1 MVQDSGFVPLIVSAL
16 VIFAIYHYN
25 AKVLRPIIRS
35 SLFLVLSVAL
45 AACSRTSETN
55 IVSYADPFVGTGFHG
70 HTYPGATTPF
80 GMVQLSPDTRNRT
93 WDGCSGYH
101 YSDASI
107 LGFSHTH
114 ISGTGCADLGDFLF
128 LPFIGK
134 GIPISLPFS
143 HDDEKACPG
152 YYKVDFPEAGLTVEL
167 TATTRAGVHR
177 YTFKGEG
184 ERHILIDAAYNIGET
199 HPDRIFMDMEGDSV
213 VKGGRHVSG
222 WAPDRQIYFNAAFSV
237 PFSSAEKLEGDR
249 MLLTFPASTSEVTVS
264 VGLSQVDTDG
274 AARNLEAEVG
284 DKDFEAV
291 RSEALQAWIEALGA
305 IKVEGGSK
313 EARANFYSALYHTMV
328 VPNRG
333 DDVDGRY
340 RDFRQEIASV
350 PEGRAFYST
359 LSLWDTFRSWNP
371 LMTLINAPLVN
382 DMVFSLMDM
391 AGKGGRLPMWPLASS
406 DTECMIGY
414 HAVSMMADAWIHLHS
429 FDFEDALEA
438 MVKASNTDA
447 SSDPYNAFGY
457 IPANIQAESVSKTL
471 EFAYDDWCIGRM
483 AELAGK
489 EDLAK
494 EYYARARR
502 YTAIFDA
509 STGFMRARNSEGN
522 WMPRFNPIG
531 DSRDYTEGIPWQYRF
546 FAPHD
551 FYGLTALMGG
561 KEAMTAALDSLFTY
575 DERDPGTDI
584 GDMTGLVGQYAH
596 GNEPSHNMAYLYNFL
611 GQPCK
616 SQKLVRQLLQ
626 DLYSPTPEGISGN
639 EDCGQMSA
647 WYVLSSLGIYPICP
661 GTGEFVLSAPL
672 FKKAIL
678 QVDLEKELVIT
689 ADHPEYPYI
698 KSVTYNGEPL
708 DALFVTFEQLKEGGE
723 LTFTL
728 SKDPVSDRD
737 GLKAPYSLT
746 SGDQVSMPYVPSDPT
761 YYEGDFV
768 IDLRS
773 RTEGAEIRYTLDGT
787 VPDGNSPL
795 YTAPFKKFGDFVL
808 SAKAFK
814 EGLAES
820 EVMRIHAVPAIN
832 VPAAKVSG
840 LSAGCRYSYHT
851 GLFSKTA
858 DVRASKALSS
868 GVMPFPSI
876 TDAPDEDHFGYI
888 FTGYIDIPSDG
899 IWDFSLRSDDGALHG
914 DRTHPPDERH
924 APVPSDLPRGLRGT
938 VPLLGVEAAGR
949 GEVRENP

>member
-1 MVQDSGFVPLIVSAL
+1 
-16 VIFAIYHYN
+16 
-25 AKVLRPIIRS
+25 
-35 SLFLVLSVAL
+35 
-45 AACSRTSETN
+45 
-55 IVSYADPFVGTGFHG
+55 
-70 HTYPGATTPF
+70 
-80 GMVQLSPDTRNRT
+80 MVQLSPDTRNRT
-93 WDGCSGYH
+93 WDGSSGYH
-101 YSDASI
+101 YSDPTI

-114 ISGTGCADLGDFLF
+114 LSGTGCADLGDFLF
-128 LPFIGK
+128 LPFIGEN
-134 GIPISLPFS
+134 IPENLPFS
-143 HDDEKACPG
+143 HDDEEASPG
-152 YYKVDFPEAGLTVEL
+152 YYKVVFPDAGITAEL
-167 TATTRAGVHR
+167 TATTRTGVHR
-177 YTFKGEG
+177 YSFKGEG
-184 ERHILIDAAYNIGET
+184 ERHILIDAAYNIGDT
-199 HPDRIFMDMEGDSV
+199 HPDGIFMDVEGDSV

-222 WAPDRQIYFNAAFSV
+222 WSPDRQIYFNAAFSV

-249 MLLTFPASTSEVTVS
+249 MLLTFPETTGEVVVS
-264 VGLSQVDTDG
+264 VGLSQVDTEG
-274 AARNLEAEVG
+274 AARNLAAEVG
-284 DKDFEAV
+284 DKDFDAV
-291 RSEALQAWIEALGA
+291 RSEAVQAWIEALGA

-333 DDVDGRY
+333 DDVDGCY
-340 RDFRQEIASV
+340 RDFRQEIVSV

-359 LSLWDTFRSWNP
+359 LSLWDTFRTWNP

-596 GNEPSHNMAYLYNFL
+596 GNEPSHATAWLYTAL
-611 GQPCK
+611 GDPSS
-616 SQKLVRQLLQ
+616 SQRYVREII
-626 DLYSPTPEGISGN
+626 DNLYSTGPDGLCGN

-647 WYVLSSLGIYPICP
+647 WYVFGALGFYPLCP
-661 GTGEFVLSAPL
+661 GTGEYVFSAPVFPKTTVSL
-672 FKKAIL
+672 GNGKQL
-678 QVDLEKELVIT
+678 TIT
-689 ADHPEYPYI
+689 ADHPEYAYI
-698 KSVTYNGEPL
+698 KEVTFNGEPVQ
-708 DALFVTFEQLKEGGE
+708 AQYITFDQLMGGGE
-723 LTFTL
+723 LSFKL
-728 SKDPVSDRD
+728 SKEPCHDRD
-737 GLKAPYSLT
+737 ALKAPYSM
-746 SGDQVSMPYVPSDPT
+746 SDGKVVSTPYL
-761 YYEGDFV
+761 EGNPRFFDKEFMAE
-768 IDLRS
+768 LRT
-773 RTEGAEIRYTLDGT
+773 RTEGAEIRYSFDGEDMSI
-787 VPDGNSPL
+787 VSDL
-795 YTAPFKKFGDFVL
+795 YEKPIRIDQDVYLVAQ
-808 SAKAFK
+808 AFK
-814 EGLAES
+814 DGFEPS
-820 EVMRIHAVPAIN
+820 PKMVVHAFPIDFLPAK
-832 VPAAKVSG
+832 KVSG
-840 LSAGCRYSYHT
+840 PASGCLYTYHLGEFKNSAGVLASPVV
-851 GLFSKTA
+851 SK
-858 DVRASKALSS
+858 
-868 GVMPFPSI
+868 GVMPSPSI
-876 TDAPDEDHFGYI
+876 ASAPDADHFGYV
-888 FTGYIDIPSDG
+888 FTGYVNVPEDG
-899 IWDFSLRSDDGALHG
+899 LWEFALRSDDGSVLYIDNRLAVNNDGSHSDYTATGQIALRKGLHSFRLVYLEDYEG
-914 DRTHPPDERH
+914 QVLGWSWK
-924 APVPSDLPRGLRGT
+924 APGSDKFTDIP
-938 VPLLGVEAAGR
+938 ESAICH
-949 GEVRENP
+949 